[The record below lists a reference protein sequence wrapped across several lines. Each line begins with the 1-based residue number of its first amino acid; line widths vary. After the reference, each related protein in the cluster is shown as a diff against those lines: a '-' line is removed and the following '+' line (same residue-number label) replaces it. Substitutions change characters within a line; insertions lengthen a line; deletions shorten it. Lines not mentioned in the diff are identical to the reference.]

1 MLVAGVRQRS
11 NHPTD
16 LTVDCGDKCAETL
29 IAQDGFQTLS
39 HFGRRCLVAELA
51 HERRES
57 WRIAQAGVPNCKSHT
72 SRRVSR
78 SRRSPSNAV
87 RVAQESSQPIH
98 RSFAC
103 PCAPQF
109 RDRPAL
115 RRAHRFQ

>member
-11 NHPTD
+11 NHPGD

-39 HFGRRCLVAELA
+39 HFDRRCLVAELA
-51 HERRES
+51 HERRER
-57 WRIAQAGVPNCKSHT
+57 WRIAQGDVSNCNNHT
-72 SRRVSR
+72 TGGVSR

-87 RVAQESSQPIH
+87 RVAQESLRPIH
-98 RSFAC
+98 RRFAC
-103 PCAPQF
+103 LFEPRFQ
-109 RDRPAL
+109 DRPAI